1 MRELTVSTARRPL
14 HSELGA
20 RTHYTG
26 IRYAQCWEDADVL
39 LAALDVQPG
48 DTCLSI
54 GSAGDNTLAL
64 LTKAPGRVV
73 AVDLSTAQIA
83 CLELRVAA
91 YRALR
96 HDELLELMG
105 STPSIRRDE
114 LYRRCRGQLAPATR
128 DFWDALPDAVAGGI
142 GAAGKFERYLA
153 VFRERILPLVHPR
166 RVVERLLMGGDV
178 EQRRAFY
185 AREWDTWRWRA
196 LFRLFFSRFIMARS
210 GRDAAFFKYARG
222 GVAEHLLARTHYAL
236 TEVDPAQNPYVQ
248 WILTGR
254 HTTALPYALRPEHFD
269 SIRSRL
275 DRLEWR
281 CQSVEDYLS
290 TADADT
296 IDRFNLSDMFEYVSL
311 QQYHRTL
318 ASVIRAGRPGARL
331 AYWNMLVPRGRPA
344 GMADRLASRSTLA
357 ERLHSEDKAF
367 FYRRFVVEE
376 VT

>member
-14 HSELGA
+14 HSELAA

-73 AVDLSTAQIA
+73 AVDLSAAQIA

-105 STPSIRRDE
+105 STPSTRRDE
-114 LYRRCRGQLAPATR
+114 LYRRCRGQLAPAAR
-128 DFWDALPDAVAGGI
+128 DFWAARPDAVAGGI

-153 VFRERILPLVHPR
+153 VFRDRILPLVHPR
-166 RVVERLLMGGDV
+166 RAVERLLMGGDA

-210 GRDAAFFKYARG
+210 GRDATFFTYARG
-222 GVAEHLLARTHYAL
+222 GVAEHLLARTCYAL
-236 TEVDPAQNPYVQ
+236 TELDPARNPYVQ
-248 WILTGR
+248 WILMGR

-290 TADADT
+290 TADAGT

-357 ERLHSEDKAF
+357 ERLHGEDKAF

-376 VT
+376 VK